1 MKIQLKRSNVLD
13 NGNVAKKPTAEQ
25 MEYGELAVNYNATD
39 PVIFLKDSND
49 QIIEINI
56 NKIGSIDSG
65 ITPPNTNNGIGDLF
79 FNTNLNLLLFWSG
92 STWVPL
98 NTNLGYTQDPTKG
111 TVTSTSGNDTDIPL
125 ADGTY
130 AGLLSPAQ
138 YTKLLNLVG
147 VDLDSTSNG
156 LTLNSNNK
164 LSADIA
170 TTSTLG
176 TVKIGTGLG
185 VANDGTI
192 SVTDS
197 GSSSAQNLSYTQ
209 GATNNVIQ
217 IDGGGTDTTILLAS
231 DSLAGLMSPGQY
243 QVLDN
248 LNSNALTSTTGTYEL
263 SYNTNNDN
271 AGTVK
276 DTGDSTI
283 FSIPIATNSE
293 AGLMT
298 GEEKGELAALVL
310 SSGSGSGTGGTTA
323 VNLGYT
329 EAADQGTVT
338 CSEGDNAVIP
348 IATDQ
353 AAGLMTPGNFTKL
366 STAVTSVNLSHSFHN
381 NGIRIICDAGDN
393 TVIPWA
399 TTTEGGLI
407 TAATYNVLNDLDTN
421 ALTAVSL
428 SYSEASNGN
437 GGEITCVD
445 GTFATIPFASA
456 SNPGLITSSDYST
469 LSNLGS
475 ALTSVHLGY
484 SPSNTGSTITN
495 SAGDPTT
502 IPFATATNEGVISA
516 ADYITFSSNTGN
528 VKLNDGGTLQMM
540 YSKGLAFSSSSS
552 SSDISIVLDP
562 IEGRVAATQIA
573 AVTVNANS
581 FSTYYGLLIRSD
593 GSTANTTR
601 KNISI
606 GTTSE
611 DNLKEITSGDSNVA
625 IGASCLKESTTGSNN
640 IAIGESGLKE
650 NTTGS
655 NNIAIGESGL
665 EANVSGVQ
673 NIGIGYRALYKN
685 VDKKENIGIGYQA
698 LENLGTGDGNIA
710 IGWRAM
716 YLSGQETNS
725 ANSNYQDVNY
735 SIGIGHNAL
744 ANFNP
749 KTTTT
754 DTLNLDRVNIA
765 IGHNAGVATTE
776 GHANTVIGYQ
786 AHYANTEGFHN
797 TVLGYKALHS
807 SVKCTGNTVIGTNA
821 LLNFTN
827 AAINTNNV
835 VVGKN
840 TMRDSKDCQQ
850 NTAVGNAALINS
862 EGDYNVAVG
871 QSALSNCTTGHSNTA
886 IGFFAASSLTN
897 GVNSTC
903 VGNGSQVSASN
914 QVQLGNSSTTTY
926 VYGTVQDRSDARD
939 KTDIRDTLLGL
950 DFIKSLRPVDFRWDY
965 REDYY
970 DNEEY
975 TEDGETLIRKTAV
988 PQDGSRGRTR
998 YHHGLI
1004 AQEVKQAADSQ
1015 NIDFAGYQ
1023 DHSIKGG
1030 DDVLS
1035 IGYSELIAP
1044 LIKAV
1049 QQLSE
1054 ENADLK
1060 ARLEVLENS

>member
-1 MKIQLKRSNVLD
+1 MKIQLKRSNVLES
-13 NGNVAKKPTAEQ
+13 GNVAKKPTAEQ
-25 MEYGELAVNYNATD
+25 MEYGELAVNYNAND

-65 ITPPNTNNGIGDLF
+65 TTPPNTNNSTGDLF
-79 FNTNLNLLLFWSG
+79 FNNNSNQLLFWDG
-92 STWVPL
+92 TTWVPL
-98 NTNLGYTQDPTKG
+98 NTNLGYTQDPIKG

-130 AGLLSPAQ
+130 AGLLSPEQ
-138 YTKLLNLVG
+138 HTKLLNLVG
-147 VDLDSTSNG
+147 VVLDSTSNG
-156 LTLNSNNK
+156 LTLNSNNE

-185 VANDGTI
+185 VTTDGTI
-192 SVTDS
+192 SVTGS
-197 GSSSAQNLSYTQ
+197 GSSSANLSYTQ
-209 GATNNVIQ
+209 NNTNNI
-217 IDGGGTDTTILLAS
+217 ITNSGGDDVTILLATQ
-231 DSLAGLMSPGQY
+231 SLAGLMSPGQY
-243 QVLDN
+243 QTLNDLD
-248 LNSNALTSTTGTYEL
+248 SNALTSIVLTY
-263 SYNTNNDN
+263 STNNNLAHTVTD
-271 AGTVK
+271 AGGT
-276 DTGDSTI
+276 TI
-283 FSIPIATNSE
+283 FSIPIANNST

-298 GEEKGELAALVL
+298 GTEKGQLATLV
-310 SSGSGSGTGGTTA
+310 SSGGSGSGTGGTTS

-329 EAADQGTVT
+329 SAADQGTVT
-338 CSEGDNAVIP
+338 CSAGDDSVIP
-348 IATDQ
+348 IATDD

-366 STAVTSVNLSHSFHN
+366 STAVTEVNLSHSFHN

-407 TAATYNVLNDLDTN
+407 TAANYNVLNDLDTN

-428 SYSEASNGN
+428 SYSEASNGT

-445 GTFATIPFASA
+445 GTIATIPFASA

-469 LSNLGS
+469 LSNIGS
-475 ALTSVHLGY
+475 ALTSVNLGY
-484 SPSNTGSTITN
+484 LESTTGSTITS
-495 SAGDPTT
+495 SAGDSTT
-502 IPFATATNEGVISA
+502 IPFATATNPGVISA
-516 ADYITFSSNTGN
+516 ADYSTFSSNTGN

-540 YSKGLAFSSSSS
+540 YSEGLAFSTSSN

-562 IEGRVAATQIA
+562 DLGRVAATQIVA
-573 AVTVNANS
+573 ATVDANS

-593 GSTANTTR
+593 GSAANTTR

-606 GTTSE
+606 GTTSR

-625 IGASCLKESTTGSNN
+625 IGASC
-640 IAIGESGLKE
+640 LKE

-673 NIGIGYRALYKN
+673 NIGIGYRALYVN
-685 VDKKENIGIGYQA
+685 EDGKENIGIGYQA
-698 LENLGTGDGNIA
+698 LQELDSGEGNIA

-716 YLSGQETNS
+716 YLSGQNSNS

-749 KTTTT
+749 KTNTT

-765 IGHNAGVATTE
+765 IGYNAGVFTSE

-827 AAINTNNV
+827 ADINTNNV

-886 IGFFAASSLTN
+886 IGFFAASNMIT
-897 GVNSTC
+897 GVNATC
-903 VGNGSQVSASN
+903 VGYESQVSGSD

-950 DFIKSLRPVDFRWDY
+950 DFIKTLRPVDFRWNY

-975 TEDGETLIRKTAV
+975 TEGGDTLIRKVAV
-988 PQDGSRGRTR
+988 PQDGSRSRGRF
-998 YHHGLI
+998 HHGLI

-1023 DHSIKGG
+1023 DHSINGG